1 MARQKCRLDGNGE
14 FFFQGADHPQHF
26 QFCFSRQSVSA
37 FDFDGPRAGSDRL
50 LQSVAGIGEQIG
62 FGHRLQRTGRIQNS
76 AAFRGNF
83 LVALPSRRLKN
94 SPERLAQTPGGCG
107 CRTMQAARICL
118 RSPPPPIR
126 SNRQYLKRVHG
137 PEVHND
143 SVFNG
148 QPRLLEHRQG
158 AHLSAFQIRWRRIVR
173 THQPFDVLPEHSH
186 GRKVAIPARVP

>member
-1 MARQKCRLDGNGE
+1 MARQKCRLDWNGE

-62 FGHRLQRTGRIQNS
+62 FGHRRSARAEFRIPP
-76 AAFRGNF
+76 
-83 LVALPSRRLKN
+83 PSRQFLGSFAFKA
-94 SPERLAQTPGGCG
+94 AQEFSGTAGRKHQVGVAVAPSRQRVFAC
-107 CRTMQAARICL
+107 
-118 RSPPPPIR
+118 SPPLQSAPIG
-126 SNRQYLKRVHG
+126 NTWKRVHG

-158 AHLSAFQIRWRRIVR
+158 AHLSAFKYGGGASYAP
-173 THQPFDVLPEHSH
+173 TNPDVLPEHSH